1 MTFRDPPTSPA
12 ARLAAVAAIAIAL
25 SGCSLKKMAVNSV
38 AGMLSESGATFSSD
52 EDPELVR
59 EAIPF
64 ALKLYE
70 SLLESVPGN
79 QDLLRATCSV
89 FTQYAYA
96 FIQTDAEIVEPD
108 DFAASM
114 AMKERA
120 LKLYLRGRGYCIRA
134 MELRHPGVERALQA
148 DPANALGW
156 ARARDVEL
164 LYWTGASWG
173 AAISIGQGRPAL
185 VADVPAVR
193 ALMTRALAI
202 DETFQNGAIHAAMI
216 SIEALP
222 AAMGGS
228 PDRAREHFAR
238 AVALSK
244 GLDPGPYVTLAA
256 SVSVETQNRAEFVTM
271 LTQALAI
278 DPSANPD
285 LRLPSIIAQ
294 RRARRLL
301 DRVDDLFFG
310 VSEGSGQ

>member
-1 MTFRDPPTSPA
+1 MMFRDLPSSPA
-12 ARLAAVAAIAIAL
+12 ARLAATAALAVAL

-38 AGMLSESGATFSSD
+38 AGMLSESGTTFSSD

-70 SLLESVPGN
+70 SLLESVPEN

-96 FIQTDAEIVEPD
+96 FIQTDAEIIEPD

-120 LKLYLRGRGYCIRA
+120 LRLYLRGRGYCIRA
-134 MELRHPGVERALQA
+134 MELRRPGVESALQLN
-148 DPANALGW
+148 PSTALEW

-185 VADVPAVR
+185 VADLPAVR
-193 ALMTRALAI
+193 ALMTRALAL
-202 DETFQNGAIHAAMI
+202 DETFQDGAIHAAMI

-222 AAMGGS
+222 ETMGGS
-228 PDRAREHFAR
+228 PERARAHFER

-256 SVSVETQNRAEFVTM
+256 SVSVETQNREEFVKL
-271 LTQALAI
+271 LTQAIAI
-278 DPSANPD
+278 DPNENPE

-310 VSEGSGQ
+310 TSGGREQ